1 MVYGPLHGK
10 RIGLLTASASRLGGG
25 VFEAVASH
33 AAMLRGQGA
42 DVAIFA
48 LEDEHS
54 AADAGRFA
62 GCELHLARVKGPRFF
77 GYAPTLAG
85 MLDQARLDLLHL
97 HGIWMY
103 PSESGSAWAARS
115 GRPYLIS
122 PHGMLDPWIT
132 GRGRW
137 KKALARAGYER
148 RAWRRASAF
157 HALTGREAEDIRRES
172 GRADSLVIANAGPA
186 ASAPPRALRR
196 PIIGYIGRIH
206 PKKNIAGLID
216 AWSMLDAAGDLPA
229 GAELRIA
236 GWGDPQDVAAL
247 QARLGSAPR
256 NVTFLGPQ
264 YGADKAQL
272 LAESRF
278 IALPSHSE
286 GLPVAIL
293 EAWAAGTPVLM
304 SEECNLPIGF
314 ATGAAIDT
322 GFAPAQIAAAMR
334 EAFALDQDR
343 WLEMARAAHALATG
357 PFSAEA
363 IARAWAAAY
372 LELMEG
378 RERDEQAT

>member
-1 MVYGPLHGK
+1 MADRPLNGK

-33 AAMLRGQGA
+33 AELLRGQGA
-42 DVAIFA
+42 DVAVFA
-48 LEDEHS
+48 LADRYS
-54 AADAGRFA
+54 GDDAGRFA
-62 GCELHLARVKGPRFF
+62 GCELYHAPVRGPGFF
-77 GYAPTLAG
+77 GYAPTLAAL
-85 MLDQARLDLLHL
+85 LDQARLDLLHL

-103 PSESGSAWAARS
+103 PSQAGSAWAARS

-172 GRADSLVIANAGPA
+172 GRADSLVIANAGPP
-186 ASAPPRALRR
+186 ASAPPAALRK
-196 PIIGYIGRIH
+196 PVIGYIGRIH
-206 PKKNIAGLID
+206 PKKNLHALID
-216 AWSMLDAAGDLPA
+216 AWAMLDAAGDLPA

-247 QARLGSAPR
+247 EARLDSAPR
-256 NVTFLGPQ
+256 SVTFLGPQ
-264 YGADKAQL
+264 YGADKARL
-272 LAESRF
+272 LEESRF

-314 ATGAAIDT
+314 AVGAAIDT
-322 GFAPAQIAAAMR
+322 GFAPARIAAALR
-334 EAFALDQDR
+334 DAFALDQAG
-343 WLEMARAAHALATG
+343 WLDMARAANALATG

-363 IARAWAAAY
+363 IARAWAGAY
-372 LELMEG
+372 LDLMEAG
-378 RERDEQAT
+378 VPA